1 MIEAEILV
9 VGAGF
14 AGLSAAR
21 ALTRAGRTVAVLEAR
36 ERVGGRVYTK
46 TLADGTPV
54 DLGGQWV
61 GPTQDRLYALAKE
74 VGVDTFATYGDGHNL
89 LYLGGTRKKYK
100 GTIPNV
106 SPLPLLNLG
115 WAMSRL
121 DALAKTVNLEA
132 PWDTPN
138 AAELDGQTLASMI
151 ARHVHFSTAHELL
164 KVGLETVFAAD
175 AADISLLHAAFY
187 VKSGKGLDSLVSTVN
202 GAQQDRFVGGAQPIA
217 DKLAALLA
225 GSVHLSSP
233 VREIAQTDDG
243 VEVRGDGLV
252 ARGRRVVVCVPP
264 TLAGRIRYAPAL
276 PAARDQLTQRMPMG
290 SVIKC
295 MAVYDTPFWRDEG
308 LSGQAVSDVGP
319 VQTTF
324 DNSPPGGTPGV
335 LLGFVE
341 ANAARELAKKSEAER
356 RELVLGCFARY
367 FGERARSPRDYV
379 DKSWADDEWSR
390 GCYAAYMPPGVW
402 TSYGRALTAP
412 IGRIHWAGTETS
424 PEWNGYIEGALASG
438 ARAANEVLGVL
449 EREEKR

>member
-1 MIEAEILV
+1 MIEAEHLV

-21 ALTRAGRTVAVLEAR
+21 ALVAKGRTVAVLEAR
-36 ERVGGRVYTK
+36 DRVGGRVYTK
-46 TLADGTPV
+46 TLDDGTPV

-74 VGVDTFATYGDGHNL
+74 VGVATFATYGEGHNL
-89 LYLGGTRKKYK
+89 LWLAGKKKTYK
-100 GTIPNV
+100 GTIPSV
-106 SPLPLLNLG
+106 APLPLLNLG
-115 WAMSRL
+115 WAMSRM

-132 PWDTPN
+132 PWETPN
-138 AAELDGQTLASMI
+138 AAELDAQTLASMVG
-151 ARHVHFSTAHELL
+151 RHVHFYTARELL
-164 KVGLETVFAAD
+164 KVGLEAVFAAD

-187 VKSGKGLDSLVSTVN
+187 VKSGGGLERLLGVAN
-202 GAQQDRFVGGAQPIA
+202 GAQQDRFEGGAQPIA
-217 DKLAALLA
+217 DRLAATLGDA
-225 GSVHLSSP
+225 VHLSCP
-233 VREIAQTDDG
+233 VREIVTTADG
-243 VEVRGDGLV
+243 VEVRGDGFV
-252 ARGRRVVVCVPP
+252 ARGRRVIVAVPP
-264 TLAGRIRYAPAL
+264 TLAGRIRYSPAL

-295 MAVYDTPFWRDEG
+295 MAVYDTPFWRDDG
-308 LSGQAVSDVGP
+308 LSGQAVSDLGP

-324 DNSPPGGTPGV
+324 DNSPPGGKPGV

-341 ANAARELAKKSEAER
+341 ANSARLLARMSEEARRAE
-356 RELVLGCFARY
+356 VLTCFARY
-367 FGERARSPRDYV
+367 FGDRAKAPRAYV

-424 PEWNGYIEGALASG
+424 PVWNGYIEGALASG
-438 ARAANEVLGVL
+438 ERAAREVLGAS
-449 EREEKR
+449 